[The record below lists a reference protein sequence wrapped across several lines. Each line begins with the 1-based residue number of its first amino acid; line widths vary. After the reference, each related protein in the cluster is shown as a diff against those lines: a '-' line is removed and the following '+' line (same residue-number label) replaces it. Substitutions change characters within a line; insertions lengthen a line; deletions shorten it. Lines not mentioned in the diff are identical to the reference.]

1 MALKSVLLPKLLKE
15 PAATI
20 LYDTTVVPVVVITA
34 SDIPAD
40 VANALD
46 ASAGTYIADKLPVQP
61 EVVSL
66 YQLKDGLELPP
77 LFVSVGI

>member
-1 MALKSVLLPKLLKE
+1 MALKSVLPPKLFKE

-40 VANALD
+40 VAHALD
-46 ASAGTYIADKLPVQP
+46 ASAGV
-61 EVVSL
+61 
-66 YQLKDGLELPP
+66 
-77 LFVSVGI
+77 